1 MALLQVVVP
10 RHTLLEALLR
20 RRRLRIH
27 QADRLL
33 IHLAVAPQQPMLLV
47 EDRLLTLL
55 EAVHLILLVVPQ
67 LLILLVVR
75 LRILR
80 EVCLLQLLA
89 VLRAA
94 ILELHGR
101 PVVAAT
107 RTWEALPASARYVC
121 A

>member
-1 MALLQVVVP
+1 MGLLQVVVQ
-10 RHTLLEALLR
+10 RHTLLEALLL

-33 IHLAVAPQQPMLLV
+33 IHLAVALQQPMLLV
-47 EDRLLTLL
+47 EDRLLIPR
-55 EAVHLILLVVPQ
+55 EAVHLILLVVP
-67 LLILLVVR
+67 
-75 LRILR
+75 LRIPR

>member
-1 MALLQVVVP
+1 VAL
-10 RHTLLEALLR
+10 
-20 RRRLRIH
+20 
-27 QADRLL
+27 
-33 IHLAVAPQQPMLLV
+33 QQPMLLV
-47 EDRLLTLL
+47 EDRLLIPR

-67 LLILLVVR
+67 LLILLVVP
-75 LRILR
+75 LRIPR